1 MQRVC
6 GDTIFCQHAPVPAE
20 PRELIPVLFPGVGQ
34 IVDSSKLPSSLF
46 SLVMSENIDAVLTYN
61 TCFISSPPTAT
72 ACVCCEQATREE
84 KLVDWNID
92 LG

>member
-1 MQRVC
+1 M
-6 GDTIFCQHAPVPAE
+6 PAE

-61 TCFISSPPTAT
+61 LFYFLPPQPVFV
-72 ACVCCEQATREE
+72 VCTVQATREE